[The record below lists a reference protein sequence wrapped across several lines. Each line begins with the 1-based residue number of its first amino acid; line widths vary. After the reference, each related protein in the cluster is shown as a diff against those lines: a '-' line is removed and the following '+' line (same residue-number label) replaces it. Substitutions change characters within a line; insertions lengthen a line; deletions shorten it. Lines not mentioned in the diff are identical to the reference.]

1 MKKGLTWNQKMMRM
15 VTVGLLAVMILTSL
29 PFQSH
34 AQTAVP
40 LELEA
45 NSAILMD
52 AATGQIIYEMN
63 ADVALPPASMAKMMT
78 EYIVMEK
85 INSGELKWDDMVTA
99 SRYAGNVI
107 GSGGL
112 LAEGDTHTVQDLFH
126 SVTIYSG
133 NDASVALAEKIAGTE
148 ENFAHM
154 MNEKAREMGL
164 SDEAHFINSTGL
176 NRADIGEFAPQGIE
190 GETLLSA
197 RDSALLAYHILKDH
211 IEVLEFTKIPRKK
224 FRETDTTEM
233 TNWNWMLEGFQDS
246 VSLKSYAYE
255 GLDGLKTGHTQEAGY
270 CFTGTAE
277 RDGIRLISV
286 VMGTAGERQRFEETR
301 KLLDYGFNNFEKLT
315 VYDEGAELDELASV
329 KMTKGVKT
337 TVPAEAGSEFSL
349 LVRKGEETEG
359 IVKEAIPLPEEELIA
374 PIAKGDKIGTLKVS
388 YEEQE
393 FSIDIVAAEDNEKA
407 GWLRLFFRGI
417 KDFFINLGTGIK
429 NLF

>member
-1 MKKGLTWNQKMMRM
+1 MKKGLTWNQTMTRMM
-15 VTVGLLAVMILTSL
+15 TVFLVAVMILTSL
-29 PFQSH
+29 PVQSH
-34 AQTAVP
+34 AQTAAP

-45 NSAILMD
+45 SSAILMD
-52 AATGQIIYEMN
+52 AATGQVIYEMN

-85 INSGELKWDDMVTA
+85 IESGELKWDDMVTA

-112 LAEGDTHTVQDLFH
+112 LAEGDTHTVKDLFH

-164 SDEAHFINSTGL
+164 SDEAHFINATGL
-176 NRADIGEFAPQGIE
+176 NRVDIGEFAPQGIE
-190 GETLLSA
+190 GETMLSA

-233 TNWNWMLEGFQDS
+233 TNWNWMLEGFKDS
-246 VSLKSYAYE
+246 VSLRNVAYE
-255 GLDGLKTGHTQEAGY
+255 GLDGLKTGHTREAGY

-277 RDGIRLISV
+277 RNGIRLISV

-301 KLLDYGFNNFEKLT
+301 KLLDYGFNNFDKLT
-315 VYDEGAELDELASV
+315 VYAEGAELDELQSV
-329 KMTKGVKT
+329 RMSKGVKT
-337 TVPAEAGSEFSL
+337 TVPVEAGSELSL
-349 LVRKGEETEG
+349 LVRRGTDGEE
-359 IVKEAIPLPEEELIA
+359 IVKEAVPMPENELVA
-374 PIAKGDKIGTLKVS
+374 PITKGDKVGTLNVS
-388 YEEQE
+388 YDGQQ
-393 FSIDIVAAEDNEKA
+393 FSIDIVAAEDNNKA
-407 GWLRLFFRGI
+407 GWFRLFFRGI

>member
-1 MKKGLTWNQKMMRM
+1 MKKGLTWYQIMTRIL
-15 VTVGLLAVMILTSL
+15 TVSLIAVMILTSL
-29 PFQSH
+29 PVQSH
-34 AQTAVP
+34 AQTAAP

-52 AATGQIIYEMN
+52 ASTGQVIYEMN

-85 INSGELKWDDMVTA
+85 IKSGELKWDDMVTA
-99 SRYAGNVI
+99 SRYAGSVI

-112 LAEGDTHTVQDLFH
+112 LAEGDTHTVKDLFH

-164 SDEAHFINSTGL
+164 SDEAHFINATGL

-190 GETLLSA
+190 GETMLSA

-211 IEVLEFTKIPRKK
+211 KDVLEFTKIPRKK
-224 FRETDTTEM
+224 FRETDTSEM
-233 TNWNWMLEGFQDS
+233 VNWNWMLEGFKDS

-255 GLDGLKTGHTQEAGY
+255 GLDGLKTGHTREAGY

-277 RDGIRLISV
+277 RNGVRLISV
-286 VMGTAGERQRFEETR
+286 VMGTAGERERFVETR
-301 KLLDYGFNNFEKLT
+301 KLLDYGFNNFDKLT
-315 VYDEGAELDELASV
+315 VYAEGDGLDELQSV
-329 KMTKGVKT
+329 KMSKGVKT
-337 TVPAEAGSEFSL
+337 TVPVEAGSELSL
-349 LVRKGEETEG
+349 LIRKGADSEE
-359 IVKEAIPLPEEELIA
+359 IVKEAIPLPESELVA
-374 PIAKGDKIGTLKVS
+374 PIAKGDKVGTLKVS
-388 YEEQE
+388 YDGQE
-393 FSIDIVAAEDNEKA
+393 FSIDIVAAEDNNKA
-407 GWLRLFFRGI
+407 GWMRLFFRGI